1 MADPTDTAQ
10 ERVVRQSIREAVSQ
24 RIAEERQMREA
35 TERAARQQTRDERAK
50 TRKKARTVR
59 VTAQKQ
65 ARVAAL
71 AQSREK
77 VQSHVAGA
85 SRELQRA
92 LRATQQVSLHR
103 HSPEGREQLRIVRSL
118 TAAVAALR
126 AVGRSSYYSSEG
138 VDLDFDDFDVGA
150 VD

>member
-1 MADPTDTAQ
+1 
-10 ERVVRQSIREAVSQ
+10 
-24 RIAEERQMREA
+24 MREA